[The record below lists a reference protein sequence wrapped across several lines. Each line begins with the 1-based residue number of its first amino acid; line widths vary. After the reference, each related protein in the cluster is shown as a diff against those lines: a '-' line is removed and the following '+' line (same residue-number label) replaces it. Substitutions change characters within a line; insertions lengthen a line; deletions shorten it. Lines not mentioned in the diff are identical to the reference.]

1 MILELKGIYK
11 KYFTDDFEVPVLKD
25 VNLSVEQGDYLAI
38 MGPSGSGKSTLMNII
53 GCLDKQTEGTY
64 LFDGIDV
71 SSQNDAQLSQIRN
84 KGIGFVFQSFNLL
97 PKQSALENVEL
108 PLLYAKVNKK
118 KRREIAMAALKKVGL
133 EDRMYFLP
141 TQLSGGQKQRV
152 AIARAIAN
160 NPKILLA
167 DEPTGALD
175 SKSGEQVMELF
186 SQLNKEGMTIVMIT
200 HEKNIA
206 ECADSIVY
214 IRDGELF
221 DSDKNDS
228 VNSAKKKNAG
238 GTENE

>member
-25 VNLSVEQGDYLAI
+25 VNLSVEKGDYLAV

-64 LFDGIDV
+64 FFDGIDV

-152 AIARAIAN
+152 AIARAIVN

-221 DSDKNDS
+221 DSNKTDS